1 MSRPG
6 QLSWSGPV
14 PFEFP
19 ESIAMASYK
28 KYDPRLESLVVETRT
43 VFDPE
48 VEAEI
53 QEVDGHLDDS
63 TDNSVDTHEQL
74 ATLVHSQPQ
83 LASQIFYERGHTG
96 FTREITVTL
105 ADVERLFTELAAAAR

>member
-1 MSRPG
+1 
-6 QLSWSGPV
+6 
-14 PFEFP
+14 
-19 ESIAMASYK
+19 MASYK

-53 QEVDGHLDDS
+53 QEVDGHLDDSTDDS

-105 ADVERLFTELAAAAR
+105 ADVERLFAELAAAAR